1 MEARSLTP
9 GQWRSLPRAERVEI
23 LAYMHVQDRLR
34 REIQLASLKQD
45 ND

>member
-23 LAYMHVQDRLR
+23 LAYMYLQDRQR
-34 REIQLASLKQD
+34 REWQMASQSETE
-45 ND
+45 